1 MMFRRQRELACQQA
15 VELVTDYIEG
25 SMSRADR
32 RRFEA
37 HLSSCPHCTA
47 YLAQMRS
54 TIQLTGRLRSEELPS
69 EVREELVGLFTR
81 CASAHIDADC
91 FCRYLVARP
100 MTPPSPIDRASPRC
114 NGICV
119 RGDRR

>member
-1 MMFRRQRELACQQA
+1 MMFRRERDLVCQQA

-54 TIQLTGRLRSEELPS
+54 TIELTGRLRSEDLPS
-69 EVREELVGLFTR
+69 QVSEELLGLYAQWR
-81 CASAHIDADC
+81 IGS
-91 FCRYLVARP
+91 
-100 MTPPSPIDRASPRC
+100 S
-114 NGICV
+114 
-119 RGDRR
+119 

>member
-1 MMFRRQRELACQQA
+1 MMFRRERELVCQQA

-47 YLAQMRS
+47 YLTQMRS

-69 EVREELVGLFTR
+69 DVREELISLYSQWRT
-81 CASAHIDADC
+81 AS
-91 FCRYLVARP
+91 
-100 MTPPSPIDRASPRC
+100 S
-114 NGICV
+114 
-119 RGDRR
+119 

>member
-1 MMFRRQRELACQQA
+1 MIFRRQRDIACKQA

-25 SMSRADR
+25 SMPRADR

-54 TIQLTGRLRSEELPS
+54 TIQLTGQLRSEELPS
-69 EVREELVGLFTR
+69 EVRDELLSLYSQWR
-81 CASAHIDADC
+81 KPD
-91 FCRYLVARP
+91 
-100 MTPPSPIDRASPRC
+100 PPPR
-114 NGICV
+114 
-119 RGDRR
+119 

>member
-1 MMFRRQRELACQQA
+1 MIFRRHRDLACQQA

-25 SMSRADR
+25 SMSRDDR

-54 TIQLTGRLRSEELPS
+54 TIELTGRLKSEELPS
-69 EVREELVGLFTR
+69 EVREELVSLYRQWRIG
-81 CASAHIDADC
+81 S
-91 FCRYLVARP
+91 
-100 MTPPSPIDRASPRC
+100 
-114 NGICV
+114 G
-119 RGDRR
+119 

>member
-1 MMFRRQRELACQQA
+1 MMFRRERALVCRQA

-32 RRFEA
+32 RRFEV

-69 EVREELVGLFTR
+69 EVREELVGLYNR
-81 CASAHIDADC
+81 WRIGS
-91 FCRYLVARP
+91 
-100 MTPPSPIDRASPRC
+100 S
-114 NGICV
+114 
-119 RGDRR
+119 

>member
-1 MMFRRQRELACQQA
+1 MMFGRKEELVCQRA

-37 HLSSCPHCTA
+37 HLRSCPNCTA

-69 EVREELVGLFTR
+69 EVRDELVGLYSQWRTG
-81 CASAHIDADC
+81 S
-91 FCRYLVARP
+91 
-100 MTPPSPIDRASPRC
+100 
-114 NGICV
+114 G
-119 RGDRR
+119 

>member
-32 RRFEA
+32 HRFEN

-54 TIQLTGRLRSEELPS
+54 TIQLTGQLRSEELPS
-69 EVREELVGLFTR
+69 EVREELIALYSQWRTG
-81 CASAHIDADC
+81 S
-91 FCRYLVARP
+91 
-100 MTPPSPIDRASPRC
+100 S
-114 NGICV
+114 
-119 RGDRR
+119 

>member
-1 MMFRRQRELACQQA
+1 MMFRRERDLVCQQA

-54 TIQLTGRLRSEELPS
+54 TIELTGHLSSQDLPS
-69 EVREELVGLFTR
+69 EVREELIALYGQW
-81 CASAHIDADC
+81 H
-91 FCRYLVARP
+91 
-100 MTPPSPIDRASPRC
+100 
-114 NGICV
+114 NGS
-119 RGDRR
+119 G

>member
-1 MMFRRQRELACQQA
+1 MMFRRERDLVCQQA

-25 SMSRADR
+25 SLSRADR

-54 TIQLTGRLRSEELPS
+54 TIELTGRLRSEDLPS
-69 EVREELVGLFTR
+69 QVSEELLGLYTQWR
-81 CASAHIDADC
+81 IGS
-91 FCRYLVARP
+91 
-100 MTPPSPIDRASPRC
+100 S
-114 NGICV
+114 
-119 RGDRR
+119 